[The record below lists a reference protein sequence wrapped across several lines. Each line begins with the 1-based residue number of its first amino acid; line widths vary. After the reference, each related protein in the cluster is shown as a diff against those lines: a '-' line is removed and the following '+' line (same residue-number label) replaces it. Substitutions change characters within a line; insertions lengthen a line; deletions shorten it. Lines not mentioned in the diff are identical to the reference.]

1 MLFKRNQVEEAIG
14 RASARPAG
22 EERESLEIKLK
33 RLLETDRKLGR
44 NQRSKDPDR
53 ANYAFFSTDGPGR
66 GSEVL
71 FSEYEA
77 FALYSGLRL
86 LEHGWPQ
93 GSAVMI
99 LRGARPTL
107 EAKHAEILTWDAS
120 TLFDEARVVAEAQP
134 GSLAVGTTEPVFLVV
149 GSRMG
154 RPIQREIDPTRMVK
168 ILENHNLVR
177 FLRSEALSA
186 SMFELVRPAHAL
198 RSALLKTTPS
208 KRGRAS

>member
-1 MLFKRNQVEEAIG
+1 MLFKRNQLEEAIG
-14 RASARPAG
+14 RVAARPLS
-22 EERESLEIKLK
+22 EKQESLEIKLK

-44 NQRSKDPDR
+44 TQRSKDPER

-93 GSAVMI
+93 GSAVTI
-99 LRGARPTL
+99 LRRARAPL
-107 EAKHAEILTWDAS
+107 EAKHAEILRRDAS
-120 TLFDEARVVAEAQP
+120 KIFDEEGIVAEAQP

-149 GSRMG
+149 GSKMG
-154 RPIQREIDPTRMVK
+154 RPIQREIDPTRRVK
-168 ILENHNLVR
+168 ILENHELVQ
-177 FLRSEALSA
+177 FLRREALSA

-198 RSALLKTTPS
+198 RSALLKTAPS